1 MRRRRTGRI
10 GRGKSKKEPKARFVL
25 FCEGSNTEPAYFS
38 AIRKVWI
45 GALIEIETRPGVG
58 SPITVA
64 KEALGLARGMGL
76 SSRSRRRKNSFEE
89 NDWVWAI
96 FDRDDHERYSEA
108 VAVCE
113 ENGIGVARSNPCF
126 ELWLILHETDYDRP
140 DGRHVVQRELERLR
154 KEYDRN
160 RRKVPDCEEMVT
172 RLLDAE
178 TRSEAQL
185 RRRVDEGSPFGPPST
200 TVGALTRE
208 IREADERARQGR

>member
-1 MRRRRTGRI
+1 MRERRI
-10 GRGKSKKEPKARFVL
+10 GKIKRGKPKKEPKARFVL

-45 GALIEIETRPGVG
+45 GTLIEIETRPGVG
-58 SPITVA
+58 APITVA
-64 KEALGLARGMGL
+64 KEALGLARKMGL

-89 NDWVWAI
+89 NDRVWAI
-96 FDRDDHERYSEA
+96 FDRDDHDRYREA
-108 VAVCE
+108 VTVCE

-140 DGRHVVQRELERLR
+140 DGRHVVQKELEKLR
-154 KEYDRN
+154 REYDRN
-160 RRKVPDCEEMVT
+160 RRKIPDCEELVT

-200 TVGALTRE
+200 TVGELTKE
-208 IREADERARQGR
+208 IREADERARRSK